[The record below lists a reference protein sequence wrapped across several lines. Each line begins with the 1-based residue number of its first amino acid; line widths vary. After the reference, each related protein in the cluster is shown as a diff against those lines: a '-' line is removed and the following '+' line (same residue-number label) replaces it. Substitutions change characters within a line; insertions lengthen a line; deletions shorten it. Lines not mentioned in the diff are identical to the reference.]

1 MALWTLFKLTR
12 FHSQSVLNKLL
23 SKQTRHILR
32 VEAAAR
38 VTDMMGVI
46 RKRNMTKLN
55 RRNFIAAGAGAAGL
69 GYIAAAM
76 PAWAR
81 GHSVHGG
88 GDTLIP
94 AGFDEVSGE
103 IINLSIGSGHRIVEG
118 RRGPGVA
125 VNGSVPGPLIR
136 LKEGQNVR
144 LNVTN
149 NLGVDS
155 SIHWHGL
162 LLPFQFDGVPGISFP
177 GIKSGETFAYE
188 FPIRQTGTYWYHSH
202 SGLQEQS
209 GHYGPMIIEP
219 RGGDPIKA
227 DRDYILLLSDFTTHD
242 PHFIMNR
249 LRTGEGYF
257 NRQQNTWT
265 DDYKMSG
272 EERRMWAKMR
282 MMPTDIADIGAPTY
296 TFLANGRGPSEG
308 LEYLFRAGERV
319 RLRVINGSAQS
330 FFNVRI
336 PGLSMSVVA
345 TDGQAVRP
353 VEVDEFQIGTAE
365 TYDVIVEPSG
375 AEAYSI
381 VAESMDRSGMALA
394 TLASRPGARA
404 AVPALRDP
412 PLLTMADMGM
422 NHGSMDHGGSEM
434 GGMDHSKMDHGAK
447 SSDTMAAS
455 EMPGMGMEGM
465 SMDGMN
471 MRDTSLLPPD
481 VAIGPGIDMVSMA
494 PVDKMDDPGLGLRD
508 VDHRVLNYRMLV
520 ARDAN
525 TDTREPSR
533 LLELH
538 LTGNMERYM
547 WSFDGRMYSAVSD
560 VPIGFAW
567 NERVRVKLINNT
579 MMAHPIHLHGMFFE
593 MVNGQS
599 PALQPRKNTMIVQPG
614 ASAQFD
620 LTANEPG
627 DWAFHC
633 HLLYHMHGGMMQT
646 VTVAGPGAA
655 S

>member
-1 MALWTLFKLTR
+1 MR
-12 FHSQSVLNKLL
+12 G
-23 SKQTRHILR
+23 I
-32 VEAAAR
+32 
-38 VTDMMGVI
+38 
-46 RKRNMTKLN
+46 
-55 RRNFIAAGAGAAGL
+55 GL
-69 GYIAAAM
+69 GASMMAA
-76 PAWAR
+76 PAWAQ
-81 GHSVHGG
+81 GHSIHGG
-88 GDTLIP
+88 GNGRSGPLIP
-94 AGFDEVSGE
+94 AGFGEVSGAV
-103 IINLSIGSGHRIVEG
+103 IDLSIGSGHRIVEG

-136 LKEGQNVR
+136 LTEGQDVR

-149 NLGVDS
+149 NLAVDS
-155 SIHWHGL
+155 SVHWHGL
-162 LLPFQFDGVPGISFP
+162 LLPFQYDGVPGISFP
-177 GIKSGETFAYE
+177 GIKPGQTFAYE
-188 FPIRQTGTYWYHSH
+188 FPIRQAGTYWYHSH

-219 RGGDPIKA
+219 RGGDPVQV
-227 DRDYILLLSDFTTHD
+227 DRDYILLLSDFTTLD

-265 DDYKMSG
+265 DEYSMSAQ
-272 EERRMWAKMR
+272 ERRMWAEMR

-308 LEYLFRAGERV
+308 MEYLFRSGERV
-319 RLRVINGSAQS
+319 RLRIINGAAQS

-336 PGLSMSVVA
+336 PGLAMTVVA

-353 VEVDEFQIGTAE
+353 VEVDEFQIGAAE
-365 TYDVIVEPSG
+365 TYDVIVEPG
-375 AEAYSI
+375 AAEAYSI
-381 VAESMDRSGMALA
+381 VAESTDRSGMALA

-404 AVPALRDP
+404 AIPALRDP

-422 NHGSMDHGGSEM
+422 NHGNGGSGM
-434 GGMDHSKMDHGAK
+434 VHGGMDHGA
-447 SSDTMAAS
+447 MADDNGGAA
-455 EMPGMGMEGM
+455 MGAM
-465 SMDGMN
+465 SMDGMS
-471 MRDTSLLPPD
+471 MRDISLLPSD
-481 VAIGPGIDMVSMA
+481 VAIGPGIDMVAMA
-494 PVDKMDDPGLGLRD
+494 PVDKMGDPGLGLRPD
-508 VDHRVLNYRMLV
+508 SLPEGVDHRVLNYRMLV

-525 TDTREPSR
+525 TDVREPSR

-560 VPIGFAW
+560 VPIRFAW

-593 MVNGQS
+593 MVNGQ
-599 PALQPRKNTMIVQPG
+599 PAALQPRKNTMIVQPG

-646 VTVAGPGAA
+646 VTVMGPEA
-655 S
+655 

>member
-1 MALWTLFKLTR
+1 MTNEVTRRTLL
-12 FHSQSVLNKLL
+12 
-23 SKQTRHILR
+23 
-32 VEAAAR
+32 
-38 VTDMMGVI
+38 G
-46 RKRNMTKLN
+46 
-55 RRNFIAAGAGAAGL
+55 GL
-69 GYIAAAM
+69 GVGASMLAT
-76 PAWAR
+76 PAWAQ

-88 GDTLIP
+88 HGRGGPLIP
-94 AGFDEVSGE
+94 AGFGE
-103 IINLSIGSGHRIVEG
+103 LRGDVIDLTVGSGHRIVEG
-118 RRGPGVA
+118 RRGPGIA

-136 LKEGQNVR
+136 LREGQNVR

-149 NLGVDS
+149 HLDADT

-162 LLPFQFDGVPGISFP
+162 LLPFQMDGVPGISFP
-177 GIKSGETFAYE
+177 GIKPHETFVYE
-188 FPIRQTGTYWYHSH
+188 FPVRQAGTYWYHSH

-209 GHYGPMIIEP
+209 GHYGPMIIDPAGAEP
-219 RGGDPIKA
+219 ADY

-265 DDYKMSG
+265 DDYPMSG
-272 EERRMWAKMR
+272 EERRMWAQMR
-282 MMPTDIADIGAPTY
+282 MMPTDIMDIGSPTY
-296 TFLANGRGPSEG
+296 TFLANGRGPTEG
-308 LEYLFRAGERV
+308 MEYLFRAGERI
-319 RLRVINGSAQS
+319 RLRIINGSAQS

-336 PGLSMSVVA
+336 PGLPMTVIA
-345 TDGQAVRP
+345 ADGQNVRP

-365 TYDVIVEPSG
+365 TYDVIVTAG
-375 AEAYSI
+375 DAEAYSI
-381 VAESMDRSGMALA
+381 VGESMDRSGMALA

-412 PLLTMADMGM
+412 PLLTMGDMGM
-422 NHGSMDHGGSEM
+422 NHGSE
-434 GGMDHSKMDHGAK
+434 GMDHSGMDHGEPGDGAAAGGVAGAAAMDH
-447 SSDTMAAS
+447 SAMGHAPPASPAPEADDAMA
-455 EMPGMGMEGM
+455 GMAMGGM
-465 SMDGMN
+465 SMEGMN

-481 VAIGPGIDMVSMA
+481 VAVGPGIDGVSMA
-494 PVDKMDDPGLGLRD
+494 PVDKMGDPGLGLRD
-508 VDHRVLNYRMLV
+508 VPHRVLNYRMLSALEPNIV
-520 ARDAN
+520 S
-525 TDTREPSR
+525 REPSR

-560 VPIGFAW
+560 VPIRFAW

-593 MVNGQS
+593 LVNGES
-599 PALQPRKNTMIVQPG
+599 AAHQPRKNVVIVQPG

-627 DWAFHC
+627 VWAFHC
-633 HLLYHMHGGMMQT
+633 HLMYHMHGGMMQT
-646 VTVAGPGAA
+646 VTVVGPEAA

>member
-1 MALWTLFKLTR
+1 MLA
-12 FHSQSVLNKLL
+12 V
-23 SKQTRHILR
+23 
-32 VEAAAR
+32 
-38 VTDMMGVI
+38 
-46 RKRNMTKLN
+46 
-55 RRNFIAAGAGAAGL
+55 
-69 GYIAAAM
+69 

-81 GHSVHGG
+81 GNSVHGRGHG
-88 GDTLIP
+88 GGNTLIP
-94 AGFDEVSGE
+94 AGFDELTGTVIDLTVG
-103 IINLSIGSGHRIVEG
+103 NGFRIVEG
-118 RRGPGVA
+118 RRGPGIA

-136 LKEGQNVR
+136 LTEGQDLRV
-144 LNVTN
+144 NVTN
-149 NLGVDS
+149 NLGVDTS
-155 SIHWHGL
+155 VHWHGL
-162 LLPFQFDGVPGISFP
+162 LLPFQYDGVPGISFP
-177 GIKSGETFAYE
+177 GIRPKETFTYE
-188 FPIRQTGTYWYHSH
+188 FPIRQSGTYWYHSH

-219 RGGDPIKA
+219 RGGDPISV
-227 DRDYILLLSDFTTHD
+227 DRDYILLVSDFTTLD

-272 EERRMWAKMR
+272 EERRMWAEMR

-296 TFLANGRGPSEG
+296 TFLANGRGPTEG
-308 LEYLFRAGERV
+308 LEYLFRRGERV
-319 RLRVINGSAQS
+319 RLRIINGSAQT
-330 FFNVRI
+330 FFNIRI
-336 PGLSMSVVA
+336 PGLAITVVA

-365 TYDVIVEPSG
+365 TYDVIIEPGG

-381 VAESMDRSGMALA
+381 VAESTDRSGMALA
-394 TLASRPGARA
+394 TLASNPGARA
-404 AVPALRDP
+404 DVPALRDP

-422 NHGSMDHGGSEM
+422 NHGG
-434 GGMDHSKMDHGAK
+434 GGMDHGAMGHGGAPAGDVPAQKDNMD
-447 SSDTMAAS
+447 
-455 EMPGMGMEGM
+455 GM
-465 SMDGMN
+465 SMEGMN

-481 VAIGPGIDMVSMA
+481 VAIGPGLDMVSMA
-494 PVDKMDDPGLGLRD
+494 PEDKMGDPGIGLRD

-525 TDTREPSR
+525 TDAREPSR

-560 VPIGFAW
+560 VPIRFAW
-567 NERVRVKLINNT
+567 NERVRVKLVNNT

-599 PALQPRKNTMIVQPG
+599 AALQPRKNTMIVQPG

-646 VTVAGPGAA
+646 VTVAGPAA
-655 S
+655 

>member
-1 MALWTLFKLTR
+1 MTNHISR
-12 FHSQSVLNKLL
+12 RSILNSLG
-23 SKQTRHILR
+23 I
-32 VEAAAR
+32 
-38 VTDMMGVI
+38 
-46 RKRNMTKLN
+46 
-55 RRNFIAAGAGAAGL
+55 GASMLAV
-69 GYIAAAM
+69 

-81 GHSVHGG
+81 GKSVHRGHSTGHGG
-88 GDTLIP
+88 GKTLIP
-94 AGFDEVSGE
+94 AGFDEVSGDV
-103 IINLSIGSGHRIVEG
+103 IDLRIGNGYRIVAG

-136 LKEGQNVR
+136 LTEGQNVR
-144 LNVTN
+144 MNVTN
-149 NLGVDS
+149 NLDVDS
-155 SIHWHGL
+155 SVHWHGL
-162 LLPFQFDGVPGISFP
+162 LLPFQYDGVPGISFP
-177 GIKSGETFAYE
+177 GIRPDETFAYE
-188 FPIRQTGTYWYHSH
+188 FPIRQSGTYWYHSH

-219 RGGDPIKA
+219 RGGDPIRA
-227 DRDYILLLSDFTTHD
+227 DRDYILLLSDFTTLD

-249 LRTGEGYF
+249 LRTGGGYF

-265 DDYKMSG
+265 DDYAMSA
-272 EERRMWAKMR
+272 EERRMWAEMR

-296 TFLANGRGPSEG
+296 TFLANGRGPKEG
-308 LEYLFRAGERV
+308 MEYLFKAGERV
-319 RLRVINGSAQS
+319 RLRIINGSAQS

-345 TDGQAVRP
+345 TDGQGVRP

-365 TYDVIVEPSG
+365 TYDVIVEPG
-375 AEAYSI
+375 NADAYSI
-381 VAESMDRSGMALA
+381 VAESMGRSGMALA
-394 TLASRPGARA
+394 TLSSKPGARA
-404 AVPALRDP
+404 AVPALRVP

-422 NHGSMDHGGSEM
+422 NHGDGGMGHGAMDHGA
-434 GGMDHSKMDHGAK
+434 MDHSKMSQGDAAPAK
-447 SSDTMAAS
+447 TDASS
-455 EMPGMGMEGM
+455 GM
-465 SMDGMN
+465 SMEGMN
-471 MRDTSLLPPD
+471 MRDTALLPPD
-481 VAIGPGIDMVSMA
+481 VKIGPGVDMVSMA
-494 PVDKMDDPGLGLRD
+494 PVDKMGDPGLGLRD
-508 VDHRVLNYRMLV
+508 VEHRVLNYRMLV

-560 VPIGFAW
+560 VPIRFAW

-646 VTVAGPGAA
+646 VTVMGPGEAK
-655 S
+655 